1 MDFKIGIWYGLFMSS
16 NTPPK
21 LVQGYQWIV
30 HDPDLLGGKPAIK
43 GTRISVA
50 LVLESLSIG
59 MTAADLVEDYPGF
72 PKECIPEVLKF
83 AAQQANN
90 PLKAA

>member
-1 MDFKIGIWYGLFMSS
+1 MS
-16 NTPPK
+16 TPPK
-21 LVQGYQWIV
+21 LVEGYQWIV

-50 LVLESLSIG
+50 LVLESLSVG
-59 MTAADLVEDYPGF
+59 MTLDDLASDYPGF
-72 PKECIPEVLKF
+72 PKDCVSEVLKY
-83 AAQQANN
+83 AAEQASH